1 MFNRNE
7 LQKLNQQLQEVEF
20 PDDAEIKRKI
30 QVIEKVINMKKIAF
44 LNATNTNFLPECFRD
59 FYMDNATKKIYPW
72 VGNIE
77 EKTRKKLAQELQKR
91 NDTYVQGWKFPLVS
105 KLRGRGGLFPDP
117 LCGPVRSEPGPHRDH
132 GPHPWSLAALRA
144 GHHPVDHHG
153 PATGSFRSAT
163 RRNVVGHYRWRQSQR
178 FPGTATG
185 RIAAPKQ

>member
-1 MFNRNE
+1 MAHEHNSRLICIHKTQFYELFNRNE

-105 KLRGRGGLFPDP
+105 KANATAVVVGDFDAIN
-117 LCGPVRSEPGPHRDH
+117 
-132 GPHPWSLAALRA
+132 LA
-144 GHHPVDHHG
+144 VF
-153 PATGSFRSAT
+153 FRS
-163 RRNVVGHYRWRQSQR
+163 
-178 FPGTATG
+178 
-185 RIAAPKQ
+185 